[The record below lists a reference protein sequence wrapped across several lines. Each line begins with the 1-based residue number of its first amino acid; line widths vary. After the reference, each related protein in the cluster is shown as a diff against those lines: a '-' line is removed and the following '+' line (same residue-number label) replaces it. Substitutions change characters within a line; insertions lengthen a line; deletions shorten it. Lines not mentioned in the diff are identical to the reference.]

1 MTTVPRP
8 AARQPVPRC
17 LQTISGPRHST
28 ARSTDRRRARVGR
41 PPADDPGTGRGTEE
55 HGVVDE
61 GTTVLRVEAD
71 DVVPSPGF
79 AVVLSEAEAIGGGP
93 EHEAGTYR
101 QREHLDVVLNVEQR
115 LPGGPADRRAPR
127 PAHRPVQEDRPTGEN
142 RASYILG
149 AWALGRTA
157 RPRRF
162 GRWNLQR
169 KGIGLPSLAMPV
181 R

>member
-101 QREHLDVVLNVEQR
+101 QREHLDVVLNASSDCQAAPPTVE
-115 LPGGPADRRAPR
+115 R
-127 PAHRPVQEDRPTGEN
+127 PAPPT
-142 RASYILG
+142 
-149 AWALGRTA
+149 
-157 RPRRF
+157 
-162 GRWNLQR
+162 
-169 KGIGLPSLAMPV
+169 
-181 R
+181 